1 MGERVNKRKA
11 TLFEKM
17 NRALHLLLVQRKSIP
32 GATGYELKKFVGRK
46 YLYIIRLLNS
56 ELESFGLRV
65 KIVLP
70 EDTQDQNNPTEEE
83 YLRARYYIVSNEP
96 LLSLNPKGSFNIE
109 ELGCLSATLIFIL
122 AKSDKANLKEL
133 ETLLENKVTR
143 SKSRRMIE
151 KFRRLGYI
159 EIDKDDIVKLGWRS
173 KAELDIERLMKL
185 LAIYR

>member
-1 MGERVNKRKA
+1 MGERVSKRKA

-17 NRALHLLLVQRKSIP
+17 KKALHLLLIQRKSIP

-46 YLYIIRLLNS
+46 YLYVIKLLNS
-56 ELESFGLRV
+56 ELESFGLKI

-70 EDTQDQNNPTEEE
+70 EDTQDLSNPSEDE
-83 YLRARYYIVSNEP
+83 YLRARYYITSNEP
-96 LLSLNPKGSFNIE
+96 LLTTISKGQFNIE
-109 ELGCLSATLIFIL
+109 ELACLSASLTFII
-122 AKSDKANLKEL
+122 AKSNKANLNEL
-133 ETLLENKVTR
+133 ETLLETKI
-143 SKSRRMIE
+143 SKTKSKRMVE

-159 EIDKDDIVKLGWRS
+159 EIDKDNIVKLGWRA